1 MTLSQSNLHNIFT
14 IPTEAFEKVKTVKA
28 PVPSMECKP
37 VVNHKSSPRS
47 VEKQSVSR
55 QLLSERVWLA
65 DHLKDFSIDRS
76 RAWSWLVARYGPRIS
91 KEELLSLGQVVALAL
106 KLPLPREYKRRKVT
120 MVLWFD
126 EHYDEVMP
134 FIRSNV
140 KVRADE
146 REILF
151 VDVEP

>member
-1 MTLSQSNLHNIFT
+1 M
-14 IPTEAFEKVKTVKA
+14 
-28 PVPSMECKP
+28 
-37 VVNHKSSPRS
+37 
-47 VEKQSVSR
+47 
-55 QLLSERVWLA
+55 
-65 DHLKDFSIDRS
+65 
-76 RAWSWLVARYGPRIS
+76 ARYGPRIS